1 MKQEFTYT
9 QYVARDL
16 NLKNHSLL
24 INSKTVKFSIDI
36 SEGMFKG
43 LDASENPYINEFI
56 TVTNSKSAKTVFA
69 INLEQSFEVYM
80 IDMRGSK
87 TQINLKQRMDHH
99 LISSTRKAHIYSI
112 TDSGSLFTI
121 STTNHNFM
129 CFQWEDGAYV
139 GVKSISLYN

>member
-87 TQINLKQRMDHH
+87 MQINLK
-99 LISSTRKAHIYSI
+99 
-112 TDSGSLFTI
+112 
-121 STTNHNFM
+121 
-129 CFQWEDGAYV
+129 
-139 GVKSISLYN
+139 

>member
-1 MKQEFTYT
+1 
-9 QYVARDL
+9 
-16 NLKNHSLL
+16 
-24 INSKTVKFSIDI
+24 
-36 SEGMFKG
+36 
-43 LDASENPYINEFI
+43 
-56 TVTNSKSAKTVFA
+56 
-69 INLEQSFEVYM
+69 M

-139 GVKSISLYN
+139 GVKSISLYNQYVAPNRILFLENVFKGKDKIIDLPEIHQVWIRDNGELVVFRGY